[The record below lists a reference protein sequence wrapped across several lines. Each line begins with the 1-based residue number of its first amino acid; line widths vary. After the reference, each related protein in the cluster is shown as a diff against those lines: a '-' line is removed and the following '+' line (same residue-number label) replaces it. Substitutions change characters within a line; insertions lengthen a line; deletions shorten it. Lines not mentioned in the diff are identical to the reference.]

1 MQLQTSSLD
10 FKYIFPKTEKVEFI
24 LGGSILNQENSNFGE
39 EELIP
44 NAEKNDI
51 GFYGISHVHLNKLDL
66 MVGLRGD
73 KRDISTNNFS
83 KSYSSFTSSLGLK
96 KNLGKSSTLRLNLSS
111 GYRAPNLSE
120 LFADG
125 IHHGVARYDRGDDQL
140 SVEKSNQIGFS
151 YITFSDKI
159 SFGVDVF
166 SITLDNYIYIKPT
179 GGEMD
184 GMDLY
189 NYVQE
194 DATLF
199 GIEVSLSG
207 ETNLDWLTYNT
218 SFEYLKGNVREGG
231 NLPFISPL
239 TFKLDFDLDFD
250 KAGTYEIGL
259 VSKANQNEVADYETV
274 TESYSLFDV
283 SGSYMLNMANN
294 DLNLFW
300 SVSNLF
306 DKEYVDH
313 LSRLKNLNIHDMGRN
328 ISVGLKYSF

>member
-125 IHHGVARYDRGDDQL
+125 IHHL
-140 SVEKSNQIGFS
+140 S
-151 YITFSDKI
+151 
-159 SFGVDVF
+159 
-166 SITLDNYIYIKPT
+166 L
-179 GGEMD
+179 
-184 GMDLY
+184 
-189 NYVQE
+189 
-194 DATLF
+194 
-199 GIEVSLSG
+199 
-207 ETNLDWLTYNT
+207 
-218 SFEYLKGNVREGG
+218 
-231 NLPFISPL
+231 
-239 TFKLDFDLDFD
+239 
-250 KAGTYEIGL
+250 
-259 VSKANQNEVADYETV
+259 
-274 TESYSLFDV
+274 
-283 SGSYMLNMANN
+283 
-294 DLNLFW
+294 
-300 SVSNLF
+300 
-306 DKEYVDH
+306 
-313 LSRLKNLNIHDMGRN
+313 IH
-328 ISVGLKYSF
+328 I